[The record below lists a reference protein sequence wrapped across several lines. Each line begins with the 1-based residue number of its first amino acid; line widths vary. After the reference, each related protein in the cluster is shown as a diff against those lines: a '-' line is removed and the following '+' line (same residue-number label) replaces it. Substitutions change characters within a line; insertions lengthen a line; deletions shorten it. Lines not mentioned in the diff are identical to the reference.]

1 MRDYEGIRLSL
12 FHMQNII
19 DIYLEGTLTGHQNPI
34 FAVSQT
40 SNANVLYTAGND
52 KGVVIWDLEKMSFQK
67 LLCKVGSSVYVLK
80 AIPNSDLLA
89 IGMRSGQ
96 LLVVDTVKQT
106 LVANLK
112 TEQGAIFAIDF
123 IKAKQEMIAIGE
135 EGFAYVWDLNNFDL
149 LYRFKIADTT
159 VRSIATS
166 KDQQTLAFGDKKGKI
181 YLFEASDYQKRL
193 EKQIHSMPVTSLL
206 FINNHLVSGGR
217 DAQLY
222 KLKTSDLELVQQ
234 VTPHMFT
241 VYGIDQ
247 GSDAETFATVSRDK
261 TLKIWREKDIS
272 LIKNVSRDRGYD
284 SHHLSINGMLWN
296 QDRIFTV
303 SDDKTV
309 KVWRLNL
316 LEAEG

>member
-1 MRDYEGIRLSL
+1 
-12 FHMQNII
+12 MQNII

-40 SNANVLYTAGND
+40 SNSNLLFTAGND
-52 KGVVIWDLEKMSFQK
+52 KGVVIWDLEKMAFQK

-80 AIPNSDLLA
+80 ALPNSDLLA
-89 IGMRSGQ
+89 VGMRSGQ
-96 LLVVDTVKQT
+96 LLIVDTINQT

-123 IKAKQEMIAIGE
+123 IEGKQEMIAIGE
-135 EGFAYVWDLNNFDL
+135 EGFAYVWDLNSFEL

-159 VRSIATS
+159 VRTIAIS
-166 KDQQTLAFGDKKGKI
+166 KDQQTLVFGDKKGRI
-181 YLFEASDYQKRL
+181 QLFDASDYQKRL
-193 EKQIHSMPVTSLL
+193 EKQIHSMPITSLL
-206 FINNHLVSGGR
+206 FINNHLISGGR

-222 KLKTSDLELVQQ
+222 KLKANDLEIIQQ

-247 GSDAETFATVSRDK
+247 GSGEESFATVSRDK
-261 TLKIWREKDIS
+261 TLKIWNEEDFS

-309 KVWRLNL
+309 KVWKLNS
-316 LEAEG
+316 LEPQG